1 MRRKANDD
9 VLEKISDAIAESI
22 TVKTKM
28 LDKNLDSI
36 AFTSYKLSDCLRN
49 GGKILLCGNGGSA
62 ADSQHIA
69 AELVVR
75 FRSHVNRKALAA
87 MSLTTDTS
95 ILTAC
100 GNDYG
105 FDKIFSRQVKAFG
118 NEGDILIGISTSG
131 NSKNVILAIEQAK
144 KQNMM
149 TIGLLGGNGGKLKE
163 LCDHAV
169 IIPCEI
175 TARIQECHIMVGHI
189 WCETIEDTLFPK
201 QNRK

>member
-1 MRRKANDD
+1 MQKKSQED
-9 VLEKISDAIAESI
+9 VLERISDAIAESI

-36 AFTSYKLSDCLRN
+36 AFTSFKLSDCLRN

-75 FRSHVNRKALAA
+75 FRSHINRKALAA

-131 NSKNVILAIEQAK
+131 NSKNVMLAIEQAT

-149 TIGLLGGNGGKLKE
+149 TIGLLGGDGGKMRA
-163 LCDHAV
+163 LCDHTVV
-169 IIPCEI
+169 IPSNI

-201 QNRK
+201 QVKK

>member
-1 MRRKANDD
+1 MRKKSQED
-9 VLEKISDAIAESI
+9 VLERISDAIAESI

-36 AFTSYKLSDCLRN
+36 AFTSFKLSDCLRN

-75 FRSHVNRKALAA
+75 FRSHINRKALAA

-131 NSKNVILAIEQAK
+131 NSKNVMLAIEQAK

-149 TIGLLGGNGGKLKE
+149 TIGLLGGDGGKIKE
-163 LCDHAV
+163 LCDHTVV
-169 IIPCEI
+169 IPSNI

-201 QNRK
+201 QAKK